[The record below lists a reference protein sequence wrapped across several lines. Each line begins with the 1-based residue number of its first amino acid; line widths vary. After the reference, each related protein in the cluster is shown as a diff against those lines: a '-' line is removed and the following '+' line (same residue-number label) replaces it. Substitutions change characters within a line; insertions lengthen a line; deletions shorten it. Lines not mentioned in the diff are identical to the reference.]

1 MVFERLLKLSVFG
14 KITVEK
20 FRDFGVLFES
30 GIRMTREAHA
40 LILCIFLSLDVQN
53 DRAIL
58 THFYMLCK
66 DLNVFFFFGNFVAGH
81 TLDIV
86 R

>member
-1 MVFERLLKLSVFG
+1 MSCLLPAKNVMKIWFCERLLKLSVFG

-40 LILCIFLSLDVQN
+40 V
-53 DRAIL
+53 
-58 THFYMLCK
+58 M
-66 DLNVFFFFGNFVAGH
+66 FVA
-81 TLDIV
+81 
-86 R
+86 